1 VRGGNVSVAASITG
15 SASGYQW
22 YKDGQ
27 SLGSGQQSATLGLGG
42 VQAAQAGS
50 YELFVT
56 GGCGSA
62 MSTAFSLTV
71 NALPVVTLLVNNA
84 TVNLNNNSLP
94 VITLNNGLPGSFQVL
109 GGVAFERFQIIDRI
123 NGFEIRQVDT
133 NATGVFTVNRTGLYN
148 LTITDANGCKRTV
161 QGEIR

>member
-1 VRGGNVSVAASITG
+1 
-15 SASGYQW
+15 
-22 YKDGQ
+22 
-27 SLGSGQQSATLGLGG
+27 
-42 VQAAQAGS
+42 
-50 YELFVT
+50 VT
-56 GGCGSA
+56 GGCGIVT
-62 MSTAFSLTV
+62 STAFSLTV